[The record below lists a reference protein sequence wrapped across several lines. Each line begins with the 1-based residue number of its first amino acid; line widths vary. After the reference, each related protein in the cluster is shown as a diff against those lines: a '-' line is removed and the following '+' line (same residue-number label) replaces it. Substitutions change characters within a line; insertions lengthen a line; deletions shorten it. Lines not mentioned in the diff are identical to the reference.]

1 MSPPRPLD
9 VDHTLPEQGM
19 ILRAHDLD
27 VQEHVAFQRARSVCM
42 QHKCR
47 IAGAAVAHNAPPV
60 QVQAEDLEAG
70 MAVDGPG
77 HACHPVTVSNRVAV
91 VTKGHGMPTVQLLY
105 HLWTHRSASRHHGH
119 KQHPHSIDPV
129 AASLA
134 VPTEGYAGSHIV
146 ASRTEE
152 DDSVRAPRWRAYQLT
167 LEAPAV
173 PAELG
178 TLACI
183 DRRSTI
189 SSAETEVRLEEGRLQ
204 IREASARITDIFS
217 EQANITEPIP
227 RARII
232 ETQQG
237 PVGTAPPMTPYRSF
251 MRTYPRTD
259 PAQEEPRALAPAA
272 QAARALAVPAAV
284 FPRQAIHPKAG
295 SGPSSFPY
303 QRVGPPDMKPCCC
316 LSICRSVEAVWIKE
330 RVVHDALQSQS
341 QSRPQSQSQSQS
353 SISISISIPLVFVP
367 PDVQPRTRGKTYR
380 WD

>member
-19 ILRAHDLD
+19 ILRAHGLN

-47 IAGAAVAHNAPPV
+47 IAGAAVAHNAPRIKV
-60 QVQAEDLEAG
+60 QGEDLEAG

-77 HACHPVTVSNRVAV
+77 HADHPVTVSNRVAV
-91 VTKGHGMPTVQLLY
+91 VTKGHGMPTAQPLY
-105 HLWTHRSASRHHGH
+105 HLWTHRSASRRRPRH

-134 VPTEGYAGSHIV
+134 VPTEGYAGSHIL

-152 DDSVRAPRWRAYQLT
+152 DDSVRAPRWRADQVT

-227 RARII
+227 RERII
-232 ETQQG
+232 EPQQG

-259 PAQEEPRALAPAA
+259 PAQEEPRALAPVA
-272 QAARALAVPAAV
+272 QAARAPAVKAQATAV
-284 FPRQAIHPKAG
+284 FPRQAIPRQVRDPAH
-295 SGPSSFPY
+295 F
-303 QRVGPPDMKPCCC
+303 RTN
-316 LSICRSVEAVWIKE
+316 
-330 RVVHDALQSQS
+330 AL
-341 QSRPQSQSQSQS
+341 
-353 SISISISIPLVFVP
+353 
-367 PDVQPRTRGKTYR
+367 DPRT
-380 WD
+380 

>member
-9 VDHTLPEQGM
+9 VDHTLPEHGM
-19 ILRAHDLD
+19 ILHAHDLD

-42 QHKCR
+42 QHKCP
-47 IAGAAVAHNAPPV
+47 IAGGARGAAVAHNAPPV
-60 QVQAEDLEAG
+60 LQAEDLEAG

-77 HACHPVTVSNRVAV
+77 HEDHPVTVSNRVAV
-91 VTKGHGMPTVQLLY
+91 VTKGHGMPTAKPLY
-105 HLWTHRSASRHHGH
+105 HLWTHRSASRHHRH

-134 VPTEGYAGSHIV
+134 VPTEGYAGSHLL

-227 RARII
+227 RDRII
-232 ETQQG
+232 EPQQG
-237 PVGTAPPMTPYRSF
+237 PVGTAPAMTPYRSF

-259 PAQEEPRALAPAA
+259 PAQEEPRALAPVAP
-272 QAARALAVPAAV
+272 AARAPAVKAQATAV
-284 FPRQAIHPKAG
+284 FPRRAIPRPVRDPAH
-295 SGPSSFPY
+295 F
-303 QRVGPPDMKPCCC
+303 RTN
-316 LSICRSVEAVWIKE
+316 
-330 RVVHDALQSQS
+330 ALD
-341 QSRPQSQSQSQS
+341 
-353 SISISISIPLVFVP
+353 PL
-367 PDVQPRTRGKTYR
+367 T
-380 WD
+380 